1 MTPTIS
7 TERWTYQDMVKKLPA
22 ESRYELRN
30 FGLIK
35 MPLSNPKHQTILAN
49 TGFMLKTFVKSNE
62 LGKVFISPLDVVFQK
77 GDSCQPDLIFVS
89 STHKNIIKE
98 SYLLGVPDLLV
109 EVVSKGSVARDYVE
123 KKNDYEKFGVKEY
136 WIIDSMNESI
146 WVYTL
151 NETAKYELFSYAEE
165 GEKALSKL
173 LPEFSLDHKLIF
185 EE

>member
-30 FGLIK
+30 HNLIEMASPK
-35 MPLSNPKHQTILAN
+35 PKHQDIVAN
-49 TGFMLKTFVKSNE
+49 IYDCLKPFIKANE
-62 LGKVFISPLDVVFQK
+62 LGKIFLAPLDVVFQK

-89 STHKNIIKE
+89 TANKNIIKE